1 MEPIVKQPYA
11 NEITSSLVIG
21 LSLVKRKGGVA
32 FNIDCKSTVP
42 KLPPIK
48 TKRIQVQ
55 SEGEDYEGWKGP
67 KYIHFWAPTVK
78 WCLSL
83 AGLGNT
89 LLPEERLSVNQSL
102 SLVVT
107 GCIWA
112 RYSLVIIPVNY
123 NLMTVNLF
131 MAMINGINLFRAVRY
146 QYRIKEAETT
156 PPKKE

>member
-1 MEPIVKQPYA
+1 MSMVYRAICK
-11 NEITSSLVIG
+11 TGDRLVPQ
-21 LSLVKRKGGVA
+21 RYQA
-32 FNIDCKSTVP
+32 FWNHPT
-42 KLPPIK
+42 
-48 TKRIQVQ
+48 
-55 SEGEDYEGWKGP
+55 GP

-107 GCIWA
+107 GVIWA
-112 RYSLVIIPVNY
+112 RYSVVIIPVNY

-146 QYRIKEAETT
+146 QYKIKQAETT
-156 PPKKE
+156 PLKKE